1 MKTMSRILAATACA
15 VPLIALAQT
24 PAVVPADQPR
34 SDLERKQTTETGQAT
49 KYGGPG
55 TNTGGSMGKTDS
67 DSKTKAK
74 PMSKTD
80 ASKGAQTAP
89 GDVPTYPAPAKDGT
103 PTK

>member
-1 MKTMSRILAATACA
+1 MNTLNRIIAATVLAA
-15 VPLIALAQT
+15 PLIAFAQT

-34 SDLERKQTTETGQAT
+34 SELERKQTTDTGQAT

-55 TNTGGSMGKTDS
+55 TNTGGSMGKADS
-67 DSKTKAK
+67 DSKSKSK
-74 PMSKTD
+74 SMSKTD
-80 ASKGAQTAP
+80 GAKGGQTAP

>member
-1 MKTMSRILAATACA
+1 MNRLNRIIAASACA
-15 VPLIALAQT
+15 FPLIAFAQT

-34 SDLERKQTTETGQAT
+34 SELERKQTTDTGQAT

-55 TNTGGSMGKTDS
+55 TNTGGSMGKADS
-67 DSKTKAK
+67 DSKMKSKPSKAD
-74 PMSKTD
+74 TG
-80 ASKGAQTAP
+80 KGGQTAT

>member
-1 MKTMSRILAATACA
+1 MNRLNRIIAATACA
-15 VPLIALAQT
+15 MPLIAFAQT

-34 SDLERKQTTETGQAT
+34 TELERKQTTETGQAT

-55 TNTGGSMGKTDS
+55 TNTGGSMGKADG

-80 ASKGAQTAP
+80 TTKAGQTAP

>member
-1 MKTMSRILAATACA
+1 MNRLNRIIAATACA
-15 VPLIALAQT
+15 VPLVALAQS

-34 SDLERKQTTETGQAT
+34 SELERRQTTDTGQAT

-55 TNTGGSMGKTDS
+55 TNTGGSMGKADS

-74 PMSKTD
+74 PASKTD
-80 ASKGAQTAP
+80 AKGGQTAP
-89 GDVPTYPAPAKDGT
+89 GDVPTYPAPTKDGT